1 MNRDFRIGLLAAL
14 LLSAAA
20 PGLQAQTSS
29 AAPPSEAAKRTLKYS
44 REDEDWRW
52 LAQGTKSPD
61 DWDRFKYIPLAGDA
75 SLGLGADLRAY
86 LESFRHEAF
95 GTGLPSNDYLQT
107 RALLHGDL
115 RFNDRFRLFTQFEY
129 ADVPGRDG
137 GPRKTIDRNDFDLNQ
152 LFAEANFG
160 DEQLR
165 IGRQELRFGNMR
177 MVATRDGPL
186 NARMP
191 LDGARL
197 IVRKPWGRLDAFL
210 LQIVAVAPG
219 AFDDHAKGQPW
230 VWGGYYTAPQKAA
243 DQPALELYAIG
254 YDARRNVYQEGIG
267 IERRRTLGARITLN
281 RNGWDHDVEA
291 NYAFGRFRSGN
302 IRAWSANWEGGYTF
316 RDVKWKP
323 RLGWLG
329 SVNSGDQKA
338 GDGNLETYRPFVAK
352 NPWAQ
357 MVPFGYPNI
366 EGLQLNAGVQPIPA
380 LKLALRHFFLRRQSA
395 GDGTYTGSFSL
406 QRAATPG
413 MARDLAGISSFYG
426 EWDVNRHLRL
436 SAAYDHVDA
445 GGFIL
450 QGPGKRDTDYLAL
463 IALYRF

>member
-1 MNRDFRIGLLAAL
+1 VTLKLRILALAAL
-14 LLSAAA
+14 CALSQVPDA
-20 PGLQAQTSS
+20 LAQS
-29 AAPPSEAAKRTLKYS
+29 SEAARRTIRYS

-52 LAQGTKSPD
+52 LAQGTKTPD
-61 DWDRFKYIPLAGDA
+61 VWDRFKYIPLAGDI

-86 LESFRHEAF
+86 LESFRHEGF
-95 GTGLPSNDYLQT
+95 GTGLPSNDYVQT

-115 RFNDRFRLFTQFEY
+115 RVNDRFRLFTQFEY

-137 GPRKTIDRNDFDLNQ
+137 GPRRVIDRNDFDINQ
-152 LFAEANFG
+152 LFAEVNFG

-165 IGRQELRFGNMR
+165 VGRQELRFGNMR

-197 IVRKPWGRLDAFL
+197 IVKKAEGRLDAFL
-210 LQIVAVAPG
+210 MQIVLVDPG
-219 AFDDHAKGQPW
+219 AFNDHAKAQPW
-230 VWGGYYTAPQKAA
+230 VWGGYFTGTQKAP
-243 DQPALELYAIG
+243 DQPGLELYAIG
-254 YDARRNVYQEGIG
+254 YDARRNVYQEGAG
-267 IERRRTLGARITLN
+267 VERRRTLGTRVTLN
-281 RNGWDHDVEA
+281 RRGWDHDWEA
-291 NYAFGRFRSGN
+291 NYQFGRFRTGN

-316 RDVKWKP
+316 GDVTWKP
-323 RLGWLG
+323 RLGWLA

-357 MVPFGYPNI
+357 MVPFGYPNL
-366 EGLQLNAGVQPIPA
+366 EGVQLNAGVQPLPTM
-380 LKLALRHFFLRRQSA
+380 KFALRHFFLRRQSA
-395 GDGTYTGSFSL
+395 GDGTYTGAFVL
-406 QRAATPG
+406 QRSAAPG
-413 MARDLAGISSFYG
+413 QARDLAGISSFFG

-436 SAAYDHVDA
+436 TAAYDHVDA